1 MTALI
6 ENTDSTFERPWYLKS
21 RKLTNYHKN
30 IVMPKNIGR
39 GTSEILFPVVPK
51 NNKFGWIL
59 KPFAFFWDEARDA
72 RSFVKGV
79 SSINIFFR
87 PRTFSLLKNRP
98 TKEKQNIFPRVNSAY
113 IIKYIAIY
121 SKIVRHAMGYEAMS
135 ARQSIKIRTSR
146 LPLLTLS
153 SWNKSYAGFIPLLN
167 SQRQ

>member
-79 SSINIFFR
+79 SSINFFFR
-87 PRTFSLLKNRP
+87 PTTFYLLKNRP

-113 IIKYIAIY
+113 IIKYIAKL
-121 SKIVRHAMGYEAMS
+121 SVTQWAMKQWVPGSLLRFVPPDYPYWPYLLETN
-135 ARQSIKIRTSR
+135 RTLGLFHS
-146 LPLLTLS
+146 
-153 SWNKSYAGFIPLLN
+153 
-167 SQRQ
+167 